1 MSAELLR
8 RAATILRERA
18 ATVDPGPWE
27 RGDNVHGVVVRA
39 GSNWPT
45 GDDDAVTGTDGY
57 AIAGWVAMMHPGVGL
72 ALADWLGFMAWQHE
86 TFGPNMSGYLLDHSH
101 RALTVARLIV
111 GEAND

>member
-72 ALADWLGFMAWQHE
+72 ALADWLDEVAYGVSPTRTDYPH
-86 TFGPNMSGYLLDHSH
+86 
-101 RALTVARLIV
+101 ALAVARLIV
-111 GEAND
+111 GESND